1 MNGKYGAGGAVDSP
15 LPASLTKYRRTAEH
29 EERQVAS
36 FGNEKKASFSF
47 AFRSL
52 NRIFAKE
59 NIEYMTATTQRIS
72 TSFRLQSTLL
82 DELKAKAK
90 ASNRSLNNYVES
102 LLVNLLHPATPAMD
116 AHAVTPELQGKIDKA
131 MMEFRAGE
139 TKHFEDTTEMNRWLD
154 AL

>member
-1 MNGKYGAGGAVDSP
+1 MPIGFVVSGKS
-15 LPASLTKYRRTAEH
+15 R
-29 EERQVAS
+29 
-36 FGNEKKASFSF
+36 N
-47 AFRSL
+47 
-52 NRIFAKE
+52 FAKE

-102 LLVNLLHPATPAMD
+102 LLVNLLHPTAPVKD
-116 AHAVTPELQGKIDKA
+116 GHAVTPELQGKIDKA

-139 TKHFEDTTEMNRWLD
+139 TRHFENAMEMNRWLD